1 MNTLKT
7 SQPIE
12 YMDGFDWDTMIKKRK
27 QSQNNDQLTDIKLP
41 DYMPDPT
48 EVAKELGKATSV
60 NDFWGKDG
68 IFARMF
74 GKTMEAMMQAEMSDH
89 LGYEKHE
96 SVGRGSGNNRNGS
109 YTRKFKSSGGTTSIE
124 VPRDRNGTFKSNL
137 MHKYETSSNEI
148 EDKITAMYGKGMTTR
163 DIQSIVADMYGVNVS
178 ATMISQITDKV
189 MPLVEAW
196 QSRPLEAI
204 YPILFLD
211 CIHVKAN
218 LEGKIDNVAIY
229 VIYGITLEGKR
240 EVLGHWVGNGS
251 EGASY
256 WLEVVTDLQN
266 RGVKDILIASI
277 DGLKGFSE
285 AIQSVFPKT
294 KIQRCIIHQIR
305 NSMKYVAWKD
315 RKEFVAD
322 LKLIYKASTKEEA
335 EMNLLKLAEKWGK
348 KYAIAVRSWEN
359 NWDELS
365 TYFEYTKEIRR
376 IIYTTNTIESY
387 NRQIRKVIKTRS
399 VFPTERSIRKLF
411 YLANCDIVRKWTK
424 PMPHWANILNQL
436 VIKFEDRLAI

>member
-1 MNTLKT
+1 MSTLKT

-12 YMDGFDWDTMIKKRK
+12 YRDSFDWDTMNNKKNQTK
-27 QSQNNDQLTDIKLP
+27 DVNLSDINLP
-41 DYMPDPT
+41 EYMPDPVK
-48 EVAKELGKATSV
+48 VAQELGKATNV

-74 GKTMEAMMQAEMSDH
+74 GKTMETMMQAEMSQH
-89 LGYEKHE
+89 LGYDKHA
-96 SVGRGSGNNRNGS
+96 SMGRGSGNNRNGS
-109 YTRKFKSSGGTTSIE
+109 YQRKFKSSGGTTTIE

-163 DIQSIVADMYGVNVS
+163 DIQSLVADMYGVNVS
-178 ATMISQITDKV
+178 ASMISQITDKV
-189 MPLVEAW
+189 MPLVEEW

-204 YPILFLD
+204 YPVVFLD
-211 CIHVKAN
+211 CIHVKAK
-218 LEGKIDNVAIY
+218 LEGKINNIAVY
-229 VIYGITLEGKR
+229 VIYGVTLKGMR
-240 EVLGHWVGNGS
+240 EVLGHWVGTGS

-266 RGVKDILIASI
+266 RGVQDILIASI

-322 LKLIYKASTKEEA
+322 LKLIYKAATKEEA

-348 KYAIAVRSWEN
+348 KYAIAVKSWEN

-365 TYFEYTKEIRR
+365 TYFDYTKEIRR

-424 PMPHWANILNQL
+424 PMSNWANILNQL